1 MLNLVS
7 GLYFQFLMKVSE
19 TESWM
24 KDKHPL
30 VSSEEYGKDE
40 DSTLALIKKH
50 EAVQQELES
59 YQSKVHEL
67 QEDSRSMVDAEHYAK
82 SDIEAKKV

>member
-1 MLNLVS
+1 
-7 GLYFQFLMKVSE
+7 MKSTE

-24 KDKHPL
+24 RDKHPL
-30 VSSEEYGKDE
+30 VTSEEYGKDE

-59 YQSKVHEL
+59 YQSRMHEL
-67 QEDSRSMVDAEHYAK
+67 AEDSQNMITTEHYAK
-82 SDIEAKKV
+82 KDIKTKQARINDCD